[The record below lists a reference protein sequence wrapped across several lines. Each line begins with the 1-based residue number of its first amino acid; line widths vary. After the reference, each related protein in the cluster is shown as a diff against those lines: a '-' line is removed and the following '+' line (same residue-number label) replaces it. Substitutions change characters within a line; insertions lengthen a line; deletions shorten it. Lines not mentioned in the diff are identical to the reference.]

1 MTSYQNDIL
10 ELYQICLRELIK
22 QDNLELRKQ
31 IENFIENLLKTSV
44 INSYQY
50 KHAMMQLE
58 NQINYINQLENIEK
72 LISSKHNQIISS
84 KKILDKLNSL

>member
-1 MTSYQNDIL
+1 MTSHQNDIL
-10 ELYQICLRELIK
+10 ELYQICLREFIK
-22 QDNLELRKQ
+22 QDNLELRKH

-58 NQINYINQLENIEK
+58 NQINYINQSENIEK

-84 KKILDKLNSL
+84 KKFLDKLNTL

>member
-1 MTSYQNDIL
+1 MTSHQNDIL
-10 ELYQICLRELIK
+10 ALYQICLREFIK

-58 NQINYINQLENIEK
+58 NQINYINQSENIEK

-84 KKILDKLNSL
+84 KKFLDKLDSL